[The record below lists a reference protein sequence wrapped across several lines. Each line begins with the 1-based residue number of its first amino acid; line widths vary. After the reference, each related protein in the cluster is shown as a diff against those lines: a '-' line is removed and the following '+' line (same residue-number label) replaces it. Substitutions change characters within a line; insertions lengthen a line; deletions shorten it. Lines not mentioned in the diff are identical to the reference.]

1 MILDPIATVRSC
13 FGGKFAVPRQ
23 PGLCPSAWGRL
34 VFHPEYRSHEA
45 IRGLEGFSHL
55 WLIFGFHE
63 TVEKGWRPTV
73 RPPRL
78 GGNQRIGVFASRSTF
93 RPNGLGLSLVRLEG
107 IDPQAAD
114 SPALLLGGLDL
125 LDGTPIYDV
134 KPYLPYA
141 EALPDAS
148 AGFAHEPIERLSV
161 EVEPEAA
168 VDFAR
173 LPSRAQAVIREVLS
187 LDPRP
192 ATQAGNS
199 ARVFGAMLCG
209 SNVRF
214 TIREGVCRIC
224 RIEQAEGSG
233 LNA

>member
-1 MILDPIATVRSC
+1 MTIHPIATVRSC

-34 VFHPEYRSHEA
+34 VFHEDYRSPGA
-45 IRGLEGFSHL
+45 VRGMEGFSHL

-63 TVEKGWRPTV
+63 TVDQGWKPTV

-93 RPNGLGLSLVRLEG
+93 RPNGLGLSLVTLEG
-107 IDPQAAD
+107 IDAT
-114 SPALLLGGLDL
+114 SPESPVLLLGGLDL

-141 EALPDAS
+141 EALPEAA
-148 AGFAHEPIERLSV
+148 AGFAGKAIDRLPV
-161 EVEPEAA
+161 EVECGA
-168 VDFAR
+168 VENFEQ
-173 LPSRAQAVIREVLS
+173 LPVRAQAVLMEALS

-192 ATQAGNS
+192 ATQMADPQ
-199 ARVFGAMLCG
+199 RTFGASLCG
-209 SNVRF
+209 CNVRF
-214 TIREGVCRIC
+214 SIREGVCRISS
-224 RIEQAEGSG
+224 IEQADGSG